1 MYIVLYFF
9 LFKYYESFFSPVGEF
24 SACNTCGKSLLDK
37 TAGTK
42 ADTIILK
49 SEEALKDIKALE
61 KSDDQ
66 QGVLDIAE
74 RILAHQR
81 GFFHKLHYIK
91 ARILDKAMDAC
102 INLEM
107 WESALDF
114 GLQTMNAYKLYYPI
128 NHPSVGIQL
137 FRIGRS
143 LPQRT
148 RILVKKPDL
157 G

>member
-1 MYIVLYFF
+1 MLILFNYYGSLFF
-9 LFKYYESFFSPVGEF
+9 PVAEF
-24 SACNTCGKSLLDK
+24 SGCNTCGKSLLDK

-49 SEEALKDIKALE
+49 SEEALKEIKALE
-61 KSDDQ
+61 KSGDH
-66 QGVLDIAE
+66 QGVLDLAE

-91 ARILDKAMDAC
+91 VRILDKAMDAC

-107 WESALDF
+107 WEGALGF

-143 LPQRT
+143 
-148 RILVKKPDL
+148 
-157 G
+157 